1 MEYTKT
7 ISPEEFM
14 EDLEKDSENG
24 KTYEQ
29 LNAEHSYVAY
39 VQTKEMVSTIKELG
53 DEDDVNTA
61 INLICNIAERFNIN
75 IPPGILDILGIYEY
89 LYVAAHTSND
99 VFLQIKESLSSIYF
113 DVLCNYLNYHHSFV
127 ISSMKTSGIDEEK
140 VKEIVKNFFICLKS
154 FVNL

>member
-61 INLICNIAERFNIN
+61 HCREIQYKYSSRHLRYSWNI
-75 IPPGILDILGIYEY
+75 
-89 LYVAAHTSND
+89 
-99 VFLQIKESLSSIYF
+99 
-113 DVLCNYLNYHHSFV
+113 
-127 ISSMKTSGIDEEK
+127 
-140 VKEIVKNFFICLKS
+140 
-154 FVNL
+154 